1 MKKPQDIT
9 FLMVGC
15 QRCGTTWVDAAL
27 REHPEIYLPE
37 KKQSYFFDRN
47 YDRGMDWF
55 MSRFEGAKA
64 AHRAVGE
71 VATGYSLPQ
80 AVERMAKDLPH
91 LKIIMAMRNPIE
103 RAYSNYRVRFVEE
116 GWSSFEDALEKSP
129 DLLERGQYADQIE
142 HLLQFYPRDRLLLLI
157 YDDLVAD
164 DRAYLRSIY
173 EFLGVDPD
181 FQSSLIGQRS
191 NAAMFT
197 RSRGMLNRLG
207 LKPVLRMLSR
217 SRAGKLVRRLK
228 KQQGAVKQEISAETR
243 GRLVEH
249 FRPFNQKLGEHLERA
264 LMSWEA

>member
-1 MKKPQDIT
+1 MKKPEDIT

-27 REHPEIYLPE
+27 REHPEIYLPQQ
-37 KKQSYFFDRN
+37 KQSYFFDRN
-47 YDRGMDWF
+47 YEKGMEWYL
-55 MSRFEGAKA
+55 SRFEGVTTDHK
-64 AHRAVGE
+64 AVGE

-80 AVERMAKDLPH
+80 AVERMAEHLPH
-91 LKIIMAMRNPIE
+91 IKIIMAMRNPIE
-103 RAYSNYRVRFVEE
+103 RAYSNYRVRYVEE

-142 HLLQFYPRDRLLLLI
+142 HLLQFYPRERLLLLL

-181 FQSSLIGQRS
+181 FESSLIGQRS

-197 RSRGMLNRLG
+197 RTRGMLNRLG
-207 LKPVLRMLSR
+207 LKSVLRMLSR
-217 SRAGKLVRRLK
+217 SPVGKLVRRSRNR
-228 KQQGAVKQEISAETR
+228 QGTIVQVISPETKN
-243 GRLVEH
+243 RLVEH
-249 FRPFNQKLGEHLERA
+249 FQPFNQKLVEYLERN
-264 LMSWEA
+264 LMNWEA